1 MKLSFLLPCFAEAYN
16 VDDSLISVSGLSSGA
31 FFAVQFHVAFSK
43 TIMGVGVIAGGPYYC
58 AQNDLKI
65 ALTACSLN
73 PDLISIPELVEI
85 TYATAATLT
94 IDSPAH
100 MKDDQV
106 YIFSGL
112 HDHVV
117 VQGNV
122 PNWPV
127 LQLECIVHT
136 SAAHKLSTCDT
147 TGVAEKLAEYYAE
160 FLYTG
165 KMLTELSI
173 PAEHAFV
180 SSAH

>member
-1 MKLSFLLPCFAEAYN
+1 M
-16 VDDSLISVSGLSSGA
+16 SSGA

-43 TIMGVGVIAGGPYYC
+43 SIMGVGVIAGGPYYC

-73 PDLISIPELVEI
+73 PDLISVPELVEI

-122 PNWPV
+122 YPIGLFCSWSV
-127 LQLECIVHT
+127 LYTLLLHT
-136 SAAHKLSTCDT
+136 SCPPMTPQESQRNL
-147 TGVAEKLAEYYAE
+147 
-160 FLYTG
+160 
-165 KMLTELSI
+165 LSI
-173 PAEHAFV
+173 MQNSFTLGKC
-180 SSAH
+180 